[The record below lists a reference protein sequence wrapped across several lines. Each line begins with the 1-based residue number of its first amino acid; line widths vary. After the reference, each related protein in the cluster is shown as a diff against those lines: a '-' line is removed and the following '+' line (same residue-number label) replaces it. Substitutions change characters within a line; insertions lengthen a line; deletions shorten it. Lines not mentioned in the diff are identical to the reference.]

1 MISRQVCDDLRSSRC
16 PEKGHGSSTGIS
28 LRGESHGRE
37 VCWCILAG
45 RMHYHVH
52 HGYYSLHVPEGAN
65 QQGSDALCPC
75 AYPRREANMIQV
87 RLTAYLVDG
96 SVSDIIETR
105 AVIVKTAIL
114 NALESM
120 ALKGSIDWKKM
131 DIEVERNK

>member
-1 MISRQVCDDLRSSRC
+1 
-16 PEKGHGSSTGIS
+16 
-28 LRGESHGRE
+28 
-37 VCWCILAG
+37 
-45 RMHYHVH
+45 
-52 HGYYSLHVPEGAN
+52 
-65 QQGSDALCPC
+65 
-75 AYPRREANMIQV
+75 MIQV